1 MSNSRRTLPDANSN
15 AVSEALSF
23 YERLLHR
30 SSNQSSKQ
38 VQTIGQLLEVI
49 HSMKHEL
56 LAFRKTLDFYQNQ
69 AIDSANS
76 CAKLESELDDLRSS
90 LSKEPINE
98 FALAYASLNQQLLD
112 LQQLSDA
119 SLLKLRQEYDLSIG
133 AMEAELLSLKL
144 NLANRLHLE
153 DKLEKQEADINR
165 LKDELAAASTE
176 LMRLEEIPAEMKKK
190 KNKKRTKIL
199 IDAGKNDETVF
210 NQSETADDHVGHVTI
225 CSAEIQ
231 TILPYPDWACC
242 LTDDEYR

>member
-76 CAKLESELDDLRSS
+76 CVKLESELDDLRSS

-153 DKLEKQEADINR
+153 DKLEKKEADINR

-176 LMRLEEIPAEMKKK
+176 LMRLPAIPAEMKKK
-190 KNKKRTKIL
+190 EEQEENKDSDL
-199 IDAGKNDETVF
+199 
-210 NQSETADDHVGHVTI
+210 
-225 CSAEIQ
+225 C
-231 TILPYPDWACC
+231 W
-242 LTDDEYR
+242 